1 MNKNTPQE
9 MIAVIQ
15 AHLDGKKLQFYYE
28 GSKSWEDVCGSPAF
42 SFSDTTYRV
51 KPTPKKVP
59 LTREDFPLD
68 KPVWITSQL
77 KDVEQVIGVDK
88 LGVTTPRS
96 WMPFDRMQN
105 ISITFDG
112 GKTWQPCW
120 KEVTE

>member
-9 MIAVIQ
+9 MIEIIQ

-68 KPVWITSQL
+68 KPVWIKHTDGEL
-77 KDVEQVIGVDK
+77 DLIKIGRAHV
-88 LGVTTPRS
+88 
-96 WMPFDRMQN
+96 
-105 ISITFDG
+105 
-112 GKTWQPCW
+112 
-120 KEVTE
+120 